1 MNHFYIEITLP
12 DYFSEDFIRK
22 IPQQR
27 EVVDDWM
34 QKGIILNYALAYDR
48 SKLWIAMLA
57 DSEQEVMDV
66 LATFPLVDYMK
77 PDIFKLAFYQG
88 VAPGIPSFSLN

>member
-34 QKGIILNYALAYDR
+34 QKGVILNYALAYDR
-48 SKLWIAMLA
+48 SKLWIAMMGE
-57 DSEQEVMDV
+57 SEEEVMDV
-66 LATFPLVDYMK
+66 LASFPLVDYMK
-77 PDIFKLAFYQG
+77 PEIYKLAFYQG